1 MEFKPEEA
9 DNCLLKPIIFEEG
22 GGGGGGEAGIA
33 DLTPTREK
41 DLKVVGEG
49 N

>member
-1 MEFKPEEA
+1 MEFKSIEA
-9 DNCLLKPIIFEEG
+9 DNCLL
-22 GGGGGGEAGIA
+22 GGGEAGIA
-33 DLTPTREK
+33 DLTLTREK